1 MSGYNI
7 NRIPFTVYIN
17 FHWLYSQTGR
27 KKASNLNDAKMKFK
41 DLREFIRFL
50 EDKGELRRIT
60 TPVNHK
66 LEITEITDRVIK
78 SGGPALLFENVTGFD
93 APVLINMYGTHQRT
107 AWALGVEKVDDL
119 VERID
124 GLLNLTHGPPKGLM
138 NKLRTLGQIVQLGSH
153 QPKTVNNA
161 PCQEVVIQGD
171 DVDLYKFPVMKCWP
185 LDGGPFVTLPLV
197 ITRDPE
203 TGVQNYGTYRMQ
215 VYDKQTTGMHWQTHK
230 VGTHHYR
237 MSHELGLD
245 RMDVAVA
252 LGGDPATIWTGSAP
266 LPPDIDEMV
275 MAGFLREE
283 GVDLVKTKTSDLM
296 IPAQAEIVLE
306 GYVVPGEERDE
317 GPFGDHTGYYSME
330 EPYPVFHITCI
341 THRKDPIY
349 PAALVGRPPMEDYYM
364 GKVTERV
371 FLPMMKLVLPEL
383 VDINMPAEGS
393 FHNLVI
399 VSIKK
404 EYPGQGRKVMHGL
417 WGLGLM
423 SLVKTII
430 VVDHN
435 VDVQNI
441 SEVAWRVTNNFDP
454 GEDLVFA
461 DGPIDDLD
469 IGSPSPKYGKKM
481 GIDATIKGPLE
492 SGRHREWPPDIAMDS
507 VVMALVDQ
515 KWNDYGI

>member
-1 MSGYNI
+1 
-7 NRIPFTVYIN
+7 
-17 FHWLYSQTGR
+17 
-27 KKASNLNDAKMKFK
+27 MKFK

-50 EDKGELRRIT
+50 EDKGELRRIK
-60 TPVNHK
+60 TPVNHE
-66 LEITEITDRVIK
+66 LEITEITDRVIR

-107 AWALGVEKVDDL
+107 AWALGVENVDDL
-119 VERID
+119 VDRID
-124 GLLNLTHGPPKGLM
+124 GLLNLMHGPPKGLM

-161 PCQEVVIQGD
+161 PCQEVVVHGD
-171 DVDLYKFPVMKCWP
+171 DVDLYKFPIMKCWP

-197 ITRDPE
+197 VTRDPE

-245 RMDVAVA
+245 RLDVAVA

-266 LPPDIDEMV
+266 LPPDMDEMV

-283 GVDLVKTKTSDLM
+283 GVDLVKAKTNDLM
-296 IPAQAEIVLE
+296 VPAQAEIILE

-341 THRKDPIY
+341 THRKEPIY

-364 GKVTERV
+364 GKVTERI
-371 FLPMMKLVLPEL
+371 FLPMIKLVLPEL

-469 IGSPSPKYGKKM
+469 IGSPSPKYGKKI

-492 SGRHREWPPDIAMDS
+492 SGRHREWPPDIAMDPD
-507 VVMALVDQ
+507 VMALVDQ
-515 KWNDYGI
+515 KWNNYGI